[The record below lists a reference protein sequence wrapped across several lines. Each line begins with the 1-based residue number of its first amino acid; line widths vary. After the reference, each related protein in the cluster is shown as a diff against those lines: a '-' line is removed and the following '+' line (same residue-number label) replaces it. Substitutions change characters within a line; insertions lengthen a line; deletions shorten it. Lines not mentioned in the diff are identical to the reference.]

1 MNFKTVLYLYIC
13 DSQPENQI
21 FMNSKLSLCYLS
33 VLFFISS
40 LSAQKIHTTYLWHMD
55 QPDYWAEKSVD
66 KPDSKQ
72 YVEESQRLKS
82 NGGNM
87 YPGSTVPHP
96 TNDLQSI
103 FNLADRINAYQ
114 FTPRDAVNAIKDISN
129 AGAQLSISGGLMEN
143 IQSLGLK
150 NQWGYSSGWM
160 NPYKEANALKTSGGF
175 PRLDIVCFTND
186 HALSP
191 LVSDRTLVKQI
202 KAHQY
207 VANKYYG
214 YTSKGY
220 WPAECAFSERIIK
233 SLVDC
238 GIQWSVVANSH
249 LARTLSD
256 YVHPYNITGNIEAP
270 NKADIV
276 TATGNNWFTGTI
288 DGRGSLL
295 AAPYCYQAHKA
306 QYVDP
311 STGTAYKID
320 VIPMCNY
327 ISYLDGFGT
336 HGTGDISTN
345 IEPYSSTTQPSI
357 VLMAHDGDNAWGG
370 GSSYYNES
378 VTGFSHAAASA
389 GYEPTTIQQF
399 LSNHP
404 VPATDIVHVE
414 DGAWVN
420 AASDWGHP
428 QFINWLWPLYDATTY
443 RFNPDGWTE
452 DARNWAVITAT
463 ENYVTMAEDLEGGN
477 LRTDKIADGGT
488 SATNAEKAW
497 HFYFGGL
504 NSGFMYYGKA
514 EDMEVKASM
523 TGNIA
528 ITYAQNVIN
537 AHPGVDNTPPS
548 VFIPQRFPYNPGSI
562 GFGPTTGYKK
572 VNYSSDFH
580 VWTYA
585 YDVSGLTSVTLKY
598 RTDLNGVNSMDNT
611 QNETYA
617 GGADV
622 TSWQD
627 IAMTRKPMAADPT
640 NDPELNFFILPQAK
654 ADLCYAEIKNL
665 KDTLV
670 DYYVEAVDTKGNIFR
685 SPIQHVYV
693 SNGTGDNGGTTGNV
707 TWIPTTS
714 PTSAQT
720 ITIACKNATA
730 ASFLHWGVNNWTT
743 ANAAY
748 QPAGTVTSTGGAVE
762 TPFTLVNGVWQV
774 TLGPFNNPAQV
785 VSTINF
791 VINLGSGN
799 WDNNGGSNY
808 LITVTPVATNNP
820 LGQNISKTL
829 TASQVYTF
837 TSVDFGFSSPV
848 SNTFKGIKVL
858 SVPTYGSLVANNTP
872 VIINQLITDVTQ
884 LSYTAGT
891 ATGSFTYRILDS
903 ADFLS
908 DAIYT
913 ATFTVGTVAP
923 TGITVSFKKPTDW
936 GTTAVS
942 VYAWTGAST
951 AIAGSW
957 PGTAMTDIG
966 NGWYSYTF
974 ASSITTV
981 NVIFSKAGSP
991 QTVDIT
997 GVTQSACYQQ
1007 NGMNGNKLNVSL
1019 TNCPITTVE
1028 NPQILLKALVYPQ
1041 PATNHFVVELPN
1053 IAEQA
1058 KFDISIHDLNG
1069 NEVRRE
1075 SFIGNTVV
1083 LDRGNL
1089 KAGLYVVHIKGEK
1102 SEFEFSAKLGL
1113 K

>member
-1 MNFKTVLYLYIC
+1 MKTTLILL
-13 DSQPENQI
+13 
-21 FMNSKLSLCYLS
+21 LSITYFSINLR
-33 VLFFISS
+33 
-40 LSAQKIHTTYLWHMD
+40 AQKVHTSYLWHMD
-55 QPDYWAEKSVD
+55 QPDYWADKSID
-66 KPDSKQ
+66 KPESKQ
-72 YVEESQRLKS
+72 YAEESQRLKVS
-82 NGGNM
+82 GGNM
-87 YPGSTVPHP
+87 YPGSSVAHP

-114 FTPRDAVNAIKDISN
+114 FTPRDAVNAIRDLPN

-143 IQSLGLK
+143 IQSLGTK
-150 NQWGYSSGWM
+150 NQWGYSSNWM

-202 KAHQY
+202 KTHQY

-276 TATGNNWFTGTI
+276 TTKGNNWFTGTI

-295 AAPYCYQAHKA
+295 AAPFCYQAHKA
-306 QYVDP
+306 QYIDP

-336 HGTGDISTN
+336 HGTSDISTN
-345 IEPYSSTTQPSI
+345 IEPYSNTSQPSL

-389 GYEPTTIQQF
+389 GYKPTTIQQF
-399 LSNHP
+399 LKDNP
-404 VPATDIVHVE
+404 VPANDIVHIE

-477 LRTDKIADGGT
+477 LRIDKIADGGA

-528 ITYAQNVIN
+528 INYAKNVIT
-537 AHPGVDNTPPS
+537 AHSGVDNTPPS
-548 VFIPQRFPYNPGSI
+548 VFIPQRFPYNPGSV

-585 YDVSGLTSVTLKY
+585 YDVSGLSSVTLKY
-598 RTDLNGVNSMDNT
+598 RTDLNGVNSPDNT
-611 QNETYA
+611 QNEIYA
-617 GGADV
+617 GGSDV
-622 TSWQD
+622 SAWQD
-627 IAMTRKPMAADPT
+627 IVMTRRPMAPDPT

-654 ADLCYAEIKNL
+654 ADLCYAEIKNF

-693 SNGTGDNGGTTGNV
+693 GKGDGNNGGTTGNV
-707 TWIPTTS
+707 TWTPNA
-714 PTSAQT
+714 PTSSNA
-720 ITIACKNATA
+720 ITIVSKD
-730 ASFLHWGVNNWTT
+730 ASANSKLHWGVNGWTT
-743 ANAAY
+743 ANAVY
-748 QPAGTVTSTGGAVE
+748 HPTGTTPSTGGAVE
-762 TPFTLVNGVWQV
+762 TPFTLLNGVWQV
-774 TLGPFNNPAQV
+774 TLGPFNNPAQSV
-785 VSTINF
+785 TSLKF
-791 VINLGSGN
+791 VINHGSS
-799 WDNNGGSNY
+799 WDNNGGSDY
-808 LITVTPVATNNP
+808 TIAISPVATDNP
-820 LGQNISKTL
+820 LGVNVNKTL
-829 TASQVYTF
+829 DANQSYTF
-837 TSVDFGFSSPV
+837 AVTDFGFSSPKG
-848 SNTFKGIKVL
+848 NTFKGVKIISLPTFGTLKVGA
-858 SVPTYGSLVANNTP
+858 SAASLDQIV
-872 VIINQLITDVTQ
+872 TDVTQ
-884 LSYTAGT
+884 LNYTAGST
-891 ATGSFTYRILDS
+891 SASFTYKIVDS
-903 ADFLS
+903 ADLVS
-908 DAIYT
+908 DATYT
-913 ATFTVGTVAP
+913 ATFTVGSITPP
-923 TGITVSFKKPTDW
+923 TAITVTFTKPTDW
-936 GTTAVS
+936 GTSGVNIW
-942 VYAWTGAST
+942 AWTGSNTNLFAT
-951 AIAGSW
+951 W
-957 PGTAMTDIG
+957 PGNTMTDNG
-966 NGWYSYTF
+966 NGSFSYTF
-974 ASSITTV
+974 AETISNV
-981 NVIFSKAGSP
+981 NVIFSKNGTP

-997 GVTQSACYQQ
+997 GITQSTCFEQ
-1007 NGMNGNKLNVSL
+1007 NGLSGSKLNVK
-1019 TNCPITTVE
+1019 TVDCTTPVHT
-1028 NPQILLKALVYPQ
+1028 PQAILKAIVYPQ
-1041 PATNHFVVELPN
+1041 PAKERFAVQLPN
-1053 IAEQA
+1053 ISGEEQ
-1058 KFDISIHDLNG
+1058 FTITICDVNG
-1069 NEVRRE
+1069 KEFRKDT
-1075 SFIGNTVV
+1075 FIGTQSIIE
-1083 LDRGNL
+1083 RGNL
-1089 KAGLYVVHIKGEK
+1089 KTGLYILHIEGVHSGQT
-1102 SEFEFSAKLGL
+1102 FNCKLSL